1 MYFTTVSAKS
11 EGCQSVVSL
20 HCTSTHTHI
29 VVKAKCLNFNTT
41 RRCVGLSY
49 ADFKN
54 CAQRSS
60 VNVSYNL
67 RSIVNCM
74 QSVICSLHAVCSL
87 QSANVRHLALSISRL
102 LLFIFSFVTSY
113 FPYFKL
119 VTLKTLVILCNTLK
133 KEGRAF
139 RNIGKNISLYCVIS
153 LAIIFVYYSTYC

>member
-1 MYFTTVSAKS
+1 
-11 EGCQSVVSL
+11 
-20 HCTSTHTHI
+20 
-29 VVKAKCLNFNTT
+29 
-41 RRCVGLSY
+41 
-49 ADFKN
+49 
-54 CAQRSS
+54 
-60 VNVSYNL
+60 
-67 RSIVNCM
+67 M
-74 QSVICSLHAVCSL
+74 QSAVCSL
-87 QSANVRHLALSISRL
+87 QMSDTAFFVDTYYLALSISRL